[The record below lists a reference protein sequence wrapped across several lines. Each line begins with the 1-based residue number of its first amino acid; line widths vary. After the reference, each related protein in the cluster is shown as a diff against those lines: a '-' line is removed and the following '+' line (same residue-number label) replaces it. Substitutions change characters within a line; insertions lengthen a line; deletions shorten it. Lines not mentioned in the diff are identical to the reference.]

1 MSTAMSKAESNA
13 LVVGYDVLGTH
24 VELDLDFVKKYLVRG
39 RAELVSNQELV
50 FFMNTCRQQKLNPL
64 VQGEVYLIKYS
75 KDDPAQM
82 VVGKDAYLRRA
93 FDHPDYLFKNDGIT
107 VQRGNEIIQKEG
119 CCLYPGETL
128 VGGWCRVTFM
138 RNGKERTAFKEVA
151 FAEYN
156 KGKAN
161 WNSKPATMINK
172 VAVSQCVRDAFPKDY
187 EGVYSEDE
195 MIASGAIPVDYKEL
209 DDQKPEEQPAEEEDP
224 VISQEQRQQL
234 FKAAQANF
242 GKDKGN
248 AVVKL
253 SIREWKKA
261 VKSTLGID
269 LMDDYY
275 TGELYRTMMER
286 WVEDNVALIKTIPQE
301 SLGRMRQIVLE
312 GYRNGETTTAIVK
325 QIQRTYSVD
334 RRHAQL
340 LARDQIAKLNGDI
353 TQQQQQDAGVVEYVW
368 STSGDSRVRPSHA
381 ALNHKRFRWDDPPV
395 VDEKTGRRCHPGKDY
410 QCRCCALP
418 VFNIKTVDLP
428 VTKGGDG
435 RG

>member
-13 LVVGYDVLGTH
+13 LVVSYDVLGTH

-156 KGKAN
+156 KGQAN
-161 WNSKPATMINK
+161 WKSKPGTMINK

-195 MIASGAIPVDYKEL
+195 MIASGAIPAEYREL
-209 DDQKPEEQPAEEEDP
+209 DDPKPEEPAQEEDDP

-242 GKDKGN
+242 GKEQGN
-248 AVVKL
+248 AVVK
-253 SIREWKKA
+253 SIIE
-261 VKSTLGID
+261 
-269 LMDDYY
+269 
-275 TGELYRTMMER
+275 
-286 WVEDNVALIKTIPQE
+286 
-301 SLGRMRQIVLE
+301 
-312 GYRNGETTTAIVK
+312 
-325 QIQRTYSVD
+325 
-334 RRHAQL
+334 
-340 LARDQIAKLNGDI
+340 
-353 TQQQQQDAGVVEYVW
+353 
-368 STSGDSRVRPSHA
+368 
-381 ALNHKRFRWDDPPV
+381 
-395 VDEKTGRRCHPGKDY
+395 
-410 QCRCCALP
+410 
-418 VFNIKTVDLP
+418 
-428 VTKGGDG
+428 
-435 RG
+435 